1 TSALPPHLNF
11 FNYSRE
17 ELASRDE
24 GQTLAPT
31 TANKVTAKPQR
42 ESTPESS
49 STSSEANNE
58 EVAEAASVSTP
69 SPNIR
74 GGNSLLAKR
83 SAARASAGTP
93 ETARGIVSLR
103 QGLQRKVST
112 SSSSSSLAR
121 FPVSSPSHLLAIS
134 SHTNCAITTTTST
147 APRFRNKFYFTPEKP
162 LSPPKASGVRPGEFT
177 PPSLFSSTRL
187 EASYLNRPH
196 TFSPLVHSSS
206 SSKVASLHS
215 RSDSPSSRGSST
227 STLSSSASQM
237 HSPDTLLRKG
247 ATPDFSS
254 GDNVLNVK
262 HDCSYQASSVI
273 SPCACSHTKP
283 STMLE
288 CCTSVKSM
296 CVSQVALESGTYRQP
311 ICHHGKCCVGFPT
324 SHSLRSPGCSV
335 GPALHSLPVNQC
347 EFHSSG
353 SKGAI
358 FSSCGAK
365 LKVSSFKNDSDSLCC
380 HKDVSSTFFRA
391 DNADIQTNLSMHSMS
406 LPDNIADN
414 ESEDTLIPRP
424 HIQDLYSNKVTTGLN
439 QTTSQLTNNYGIK
452 HGSNV
457 YGAEH
462 RNTKHNLI
470 SKCNN
475 YKHPIVRPTELGKR
489 QMKSNIEIIRMKPIV
504 TKEVRSKQSFKLK
517 EKLTPKRYNGLS
529 KHVNDNC
536 LNRSDKTR
544 LLDSLRLPGLI
555 RNRKFKT
562 RNKDNNIK
570 LLRDR
575 INRSTMANMKKKR
588 QIANSSTM
596 TQRRNS
602 SLDFQKEFV
611 KMLNTV
617 ELSQSSSQCSSTE
630 KVGCLAA
637 TNSLTYDSD
646 WSVYDLQHS
655 DLSQL
660 NNKYNSCGLS
670 MDSLSSKP
678 QQTKPCF
685 EMQQHLLKRFHPVP
699 SNEEGKAQ
707 RSMKSN
713 SCSLFSKR
721 SQDHKFKHVD
731 INLNNPSDEILM
743 LREEVISAFSKFNR
757 KDVIASSIQA
767 AKAVKMSEVDQLSR
781 DPGLSDVNTSDLM
794 SEEDVPAIK
803 DQSSINLELS
813 DVNTS
818 GLNLSKDFIYPA
830 LGSDNSKSQ
839 SSQMASQ
846 KRHDQ
851 LWAKSCPVDCPT
863 TQDLLSVFNKEDEI
877 VTKTNFVNTKESN
890 ISVQADNF
898 KNNTQISAVKEI
910 TQDMTSVVPKPAVLS
925 LDLTSLQSEKP
936 ISGHLLTYPSEVSLA
951 LVGWSLDKPLT
962 LKRNKQIQTN
972 LCAAVGHCNSP
983 EDPANSKISSLESV
997 KSTATCA
1004 SPTQVTDYC
1013 LCQKELEKHCAKL
1026 QECLCKVCKLKF
1038 GVQHRLKKDIK
1049 NSTMDVLDTPG
1060 IQDLFQNESQGI
1072 TETDIKVPMRLGNC
1086 SSNPSCS
1093 HCIESRKVI
1102 REMKETELSL
1112 VQNCEFLS
1120 AIGLDLT
1127 KDEYNKVSRKH
1138 KVQECS
1144 VHSAASLSKVDILHD
1159 SSKINSIALK
1169 QNVAQCQDS
1178 GANSTSNVDDISDKY
1193 LRKVN
1198 TIWPEEGMFKRNTQ
1212 KTLQK
1217 SVSFESFS
1225 NNVKKDEIFSDHAI
1239 DLSIKKLN
1247 SSVINSEDH
1256 VIQSHQNSA
1265 GDQSKCP
1272 TSINKKLF
1280 PFDLTEIF
1288 EWSIPSNTKKPKLKK
1303 QNAEETHF
1311 SHCSES
1317 LTDSGPKLP
1326 LKDNYSATK
1335 DRTAVK
1341 LNQNKINSNSSLDS
1355 DGSQKICHNSSQQ
1368 DMSSDS
1374 DARKFLLQKSSL
1386 VSTTNS
1392 SLKNNQ
1398 SSLIGC
1404 DNSHTSYLSTTSRN
1418 TEGNKFIN
1426 NGDCQKNVNTTRRKH
1441 LTDTL
1446 SRHDDQ
1452 HPFTNEDLSR
1462 LIESV
1467 AIANEVKSCK
1477 HKNSRKENPI
1487 QGSRQLVKSKSF
1499 DKAEMPLDST
1509 RPSLWP
1515 QLQYQAPIMLHSY
1528 GSLITGEG
1536 FALMNGQFQHCQILN
1551 RRNWPLDVYHKN
1563 VMPSTSSCSLSRWV
1577 AGSKDSHLLEASFFG
1592 PPNNTKMPMGG
1603 PSHPFSH
1610 ASLSEHHAS
1619 TATSSTTLNKNVA
1632 HSSSKAGQRIHC
1644 LGKSIYLHHDKNGL
1658 KGCEVDESQGICSE
1672 GLQPHQQMSKCVQ
1685 PFVLNLSTHQHQ
1697 SDNSAVNYTQTNQ
1710 CSDRIQLSQSTSKSL
1725 ITGKSIEQTT
1735 TEDLH
1740 DDGMEENVDDVV
1752 IIEDEVK
1759 YSEIQHE
1766 EMEPSVRKDIQS
1778 SNLRCS
1784 TPVTHLDV
1792 AVDEPIDLHVSIRDK
1807 ESQPPNTQGTLKE
1820 TIFSD
1825 AGMSN
1830 QSENHFVSNDKASAL
1845 LHEKNLI
1852 EFTQEVVQ
1860 TNLVSNQCSIE
1871 IVPRADP
1878 FSEEKL
1884 QLEHL
1889 CEIYSNSEGATLLDF
1904 PSQEPNGSNFGDLRM
1919 AASSSKGNSNP
1930 GLVLDTDISLM
1941 NLGTIPSN
1949 TFNNSQL
1956 ISTSQNLG
1964 STENILEALM
1974 KELQG
1979 QIMILNQE
1987 LHQGNE
1993 GQSMAY
1999 SGYQPK
2005 ASHKF
2010 NPGPSKHKETAGFL
2024 TASDTWRP
2032 LANPAHLSFHVADS
2046 IQNENLVTSSDYQ
2059 RILKTNLRSTLGAFT
2074 PVRVRSSG
2082 HHDSPSSSN
2091 KDSSGRNRA
2100 GRDGGVRSARK
2111 NLLDKLT
2118 SVVHQHSRRPR
2129 TENQTRVKAQNLKR
2143 LEPKIRSN
2151 KTVREKSR
2159 KLVKKSQKEM
2169 KTKRRISLRL
2179 SCKTEGRSRRIEQNC
2194 EAGKDEKKQEE
2205 SDGSHDNKFRRNN
2218 QAQKKRNALKTRQPY
2233 KIHPLERVRTRGYNL
2248 LLASQLAVKRAK
2260 REKALIKKK
2269 VNGDTRHKEET
2280 VEKVVKNVEEMDK
2293 LQVNS
2298 VKKMQLSPDV
2308 SNTTLEENKQQSS
2321 DETKRTLT
2329 NSKSKDLVSSCQN
2342 RERKESL
2349 SNSPKRTPPKK
2360 AKLSS
2365 NSSPPPHTLAEDTVP
2380 VFHPT
2385 EAEFMNPLTFISKI
2399 QPIAEPYG
2407 MCRIIPPASWKL
2419 DSNKIS
2425 DDVRFTPQVQQIH
2438 RLHKRWGP
2446 NVQHTAAINQHLL
2459 SENANIT
2466 TTPQI
2471 GGVQIDLPQLYR
2483 LVEESGGPKIMSD
2496 KKHWARIA
2504 DIMNIPKQAMDR
2516 TVRLYDIYC
2525 HHVFPYFTL
2534 SKEEKHQ
2541 LEEEVKAIYE
2551 LQTVEDEAITKG
2563 KSMPVSWFSRIARN
2577 VQSMWFKDDPTA
2589 SQVETEYW
2597 KIVDERTKH
2606 VSVQCGHI
2614 NTRAQAS
2621 AFPTRKDSAY
2631 SRHPWNLNNIP
2642 ESASCLLKYLG
2653 PVSGISIPTLHMGML
2668 FSTSCW
2674 STDPHCL
2681 PYIQYLHT
2689 GSDIIWYC
2697 IPKSQR
2703 SKFRTAMLELAPSL
2717 LSNKP
2722 RWLKED
2728 CVMVNPSLLKQ
2739 HGVKV
2744 HCCVHSPRQF
2754 VVVFPGAYTATISC
2768 GYNVSESVHFVV
2780 SSKWLPVGM
2789 DASFALTKSGEREL
2803 FSMCALLCGLMQDD
2817 KVDAATLSEALPLF
2831 SSLVSR
2837 ELEVRTQLHAAGL
2850 RSEKRSVFAESPPP
2864 GPNVKKRFSGLENE
2878 KVCEICDRIC
2888 YLSMVLNEQDEQV
2901 LCLEHGLKHVQKKKN
2916 LKLTRLFLRYNQSEL
2931 ETMLKNAKE
2940 KLTYLNSKAENCP
2953 PSSSNISNKSKSN
2966 NKQPI

>member
-1 TSALPPHLNF
+1 MVGRHNSISVTKRSLRNAETTAGKRPRRNVQSKLVDDTVGLSRQEEQELNKALYASLQENRKSKSLPGNVGNESSSSSTSNGGPSGSSKSSITSSIKSSIESHSRSLIRNSKTNKRSLGHRHSLRTGAISNKYHLRQSALLAASRVQKSKSTSSLPSVSQSRTSSTSTSNVNLDESSQDSSTSSANGSKSYFDRKIHAQRKFAQGCSLPGTPTCTPVKSATPPSKMMSFRIPKTEDFLTFLCLRGTSALPPHLNF

-262 HDCSYQASSVI
+262 VTPLCNTASLSSIHVGHCSRLDLQDCLPSSTLPFKSFSPSSSYIDAVTSSSSSTHSVSALSNRSPRVTKTHIPVHVSKPPIYSFENKKINLVNSKKQSVFNKCDLVSHKRLSSIKKGHSSHTYKPANLGSACKNPIINTGILTSRCCHKFSSTNACNTKLNVRPNHCHCLNQHDCSYQASSVI

-358 FSSCGAK
+358 FSSCGVK

-380 HKDVSSTFFRA
+380 HKDVSSTFFGA

-414 ESEDTLIPRP
+414 GSEDTLIPRS

-462 RNTKHNLI
+462 PNTKHNLI

-617 ELSQSSSQCSSTE
+617 ELSQSSSVELSQSSSQCSSTE
-630 KVGCLAA
+630 KVGCIAA

-818 GLNLSKDFIYPA
+818 GLNLSKDFICPA

-1038 GVQHRLKKDIK
+1038 GVQHPLKKDIK

-1093 HCIESRKVI
+1093 HCIESRNVI

-1889 CEIYSNSEGATLLDF
+1889 CETYSNSEGATLLDF

-2059 RILKTNLRSTLGAFT
+2059 RILKTNLVELI
-2074 PVRVRSSG
+2074 
-2082 HHDSPSSSN
+2082 DI
-2091 KDSSGRNRA
+2091 
-2100 GRDGGVRSARK
+2100 
-2111 NLLDKLT
+2111 T
-2118 SVVHQHSRRPR
+2118 S
-2129 TENQTRVKAQNLKR
+2129 
-2143 LEPKIRSN
+2143 
-2151 KTVREKSR
+2151 
-2159 KLVKKSQKEM
+2159 
-2169 KTKRRISLRL
+2169 
-2179 SCKTEGRSRRIEQNC
+2179 
-2194 EAGKDEKKQEE
+2194 
-2205 SDGSHDNKFRRNN
+2205 
-2218 QAQKKRNALKTRQPY
+2218 
-2233 KIHPLERVRTRGYNL
+2233 
-2248 LLASQLAVKRAK
+2248 
-2260 REKALIKKK
+2260 
-2269 VNGDTRHKEET
+2269 DT
-2280 VEKVVKNVEEMDK
+2280 
-2293 LQVNS
+2293 
-2298 VKKMQLSPDV
+2298 
-2308 SNTTLEENKQQSS
+2308 
-2321 DETKRTLT
+2321 
-2329 NSKSKDLVSSCQN
+2329 
-2342 RERKESL
+2342 
-2349 SNSPKRTPPKK
+2349 
-2360 AKLSS
+2360 
-2365 NSSPPPHTLAEDTVP
+2365 
-2380 VFHPT
+2380 
-2385 EAEFMNPLTFISKI
+2385 
-2399 QPIAEPYG
+2399 
-2407 MCRIIPPASWKL
+2407 
-2419 DSNKIS
+2419 
-2425 DDVRFTPQVQQIH
+2425 DD
-2438 RLHKRWGP
+2438 
-2446 NVQHTAAINQHLL
+2446 
-2459 SENANIT
+2459 
-2466 TTPQI
+2466 
-2471 GGVQIDLPQLYR
+2471 
-2483 LVEESGGPKIMSD
+2483 
-2496 KKHWARIA
+2496 
-2504 DIMNIPKQAMDR
+2504 
-2516 TVRLYDIYC
+2516 
-2525 HHVFPYFTL
+2525 
-2534 SKEEKHQ
+2534 
-2541 LEEEVKAIYE
+2541 
-2551 LQTVEDEAITKG
+2551 
-2563 KSMPVSWFSRIARN
+2563 
-2577 VQSMWFKDDPTA
+2577 
-2589 SQVETEYW
+2589 
-2597 KIVDERTKH
+2597 
-2606 VSVQCGHI
+2606 
-2614 NTRAQAS
+2614 
-2621 AFPTRKDSAY
+2621 
-2631 SRHPWNLNNIP
+2631 
-2642 ESASCLLKYLG
+2642 
-2653 PVSGISIPTLHMGML
+2653 
-2668 FSTSCW
+2668 
-2674 STDPHCL
+2674 
-2681 PYIQYLHT
+2681 
-2689 GSDIIWYC
+2689 
-2697 IPKSQR
+2697 
-2703 SKFRTAMLELAPSL
+2703 
-2717 LSNKP
+2717 
-2722 RWLKED
+2722 
-2728 CVMVNPSLLKQ
+2728 
-2739 HGVKV
+2739 
-2744 HCCVHSPRQF
+2744 
-2754 VVVFPGAYTATISC
+2754 
-2768 GYNVSESVHFVV
+2768 
-2780 SSKWLPVGM
+2780 
-2789 DASFALTKSGEREL
+2789 
-2803 FSMCALLCGLMQDD
+2803 
-2817 KVDAATLSEALPLF
+2817 
-2831 SSLVSR
+2831 
-2837 ELEVRTQLHAAGL
+2837 
-2850 RSEKRSVFAESPPP
+2850 
-2864 GPNVKKRFSGLENE
+2864 
-2878 KVCEICDRIC
+2878 
-2888 YLSMVLNEQDEQV
+2888 
-2901 LCLEHGLKHVQKKKN
+2901 
-2916 LKLTRLFLRYNQSEL
+2916 
-2931 ETMLKNAKE
+2931 
-2940 KLTYLNSKAENCP
+2940 
-2953 PSSSNISNKSKSN
+2953 
-2966 NKQPI
+2966 

>member
-1 TSALPPHLNF
+1 MVGRHNSISVTKRSLRNAETTAGKRPRRNVQSKLVDDTVGLSRQEEQELNKALYASLQENRKSKSLPGNVGNESSSSSTSNGGPSGSSKSSITSSIKSSIESHSRSLIRNSKTNKRSLGHRHSLRTGAISNKYHLRQSALLAASRVQKSKSTSSLPSVSQSRTSSTSTSNVNLDESSQDSSTSSANGSKSYFDRKIHAQRKFAQGCSLPGTPTCTPVKSATPPSKMMSFRIPKTEDFLTFLCLRGTSALPPHLNF

-262 HDCSYQASSVI
+262 
-273 SPCACSHTKP
+273 
-283 STMLE
+283 
-288 CCTSVKSM
+288 
-296 CVSQVALESGTYRQP
+296 
-311 ICHHGKCCVGFPT
+311 
-324 SHSLRSPGCSV
+324 
-335 GPALHSLPVNQC
+335 
-347 EFHSSG
+347 
-353 SKGAI
+353 
-358 FSSCGAK
+358 
-365 LKVSSFKNDSDSLCC
+365 
-380 HKDVSSTFFRA
+380 
-391 DNADIQTNLSMHSMS
+391 
-406 LPDNIADN
+406 
-414 ESEDTLIPRP
+414 
-424 HIQDLYSNKVTTGLN
+424 
-439 QTTSQLTNNYGIK
+439 
-452 HGSNV
+452 
-457 YGAEH
+457 
-462 RNTKHNLI
+462 
-470 SKCNN
+470 
-475 YKHPIVRPTELGKR
+475 
-489 QMKSNIEIIRMKPIV
+489 
-504 TKEVRSKQSFKLK
+504 
-517 EKLTPKRYNGLS
+517 
-529 KHVNDNC
+529 
-536 LNRSDKTR
+536 
-544 LLDSLRLPGLI
+544 
-555 RNRKFKT
+555 
-562 RNKDNNIK
+562 
-570 LLRDR
+570 
-575 INRSTMANMKKKR
+575 
-588 QIANSSTM
+588 
-596 TQRRNS
+596 
-602 SLDFQKEFV
+602 
-611 KMLNTV
+611 
-617 ELSQSSSQCSSTE
+617 
-630 KVGCLAA
+630 
-637 TNSLTYDSD
+637 
-646 WSVYDLQHS
+646 
-655 DLSQL
+655 
-660 NNKYNSCGLS
+660 
-670 MDSLSSKP
+670 
-678 QQTKPCF
+678 
-685 EMQQHLLKRFHPVP
+685 
-699 SNEEGKAQ
+699 
-707 RSMKSN
+707 
-713 SCSLFSKR
+713 
-721 SQDHKFKHVD
+721 
-731 INLNNPSDEILM
+731 
-743 LREEVISAFSKFNR
+743 
-757 KDVIASSIQA
+757 
-767 AKAVKMSEVDQLSR
+767 
-781 DPGLSDVNTSDLM
+781 
-794 SEEDVPAIK
+794 
-803 DQSSINLELS
+803 
-813 DVNTS
+813 
-818 GLNLSKDFIYPA
+818 
-830 LGSDNSKSQ
+830 
-839 SSQMASQ
+839 
-846 KRHDQ
+846 
-851 LWAKSCPVDCPT
+851 
-863 TQDLLSVFNKEDEI
+863 
-877 VTKTNFVNTKESN
+877 
-890 ISVQADNF
+890 
-898 KNNTQISAVKEI
+898 
-910 TQDMTSVVPKPAVLS
+910 
-925 LDLTSLQSEKP
+925 
-936 ISGHLLTYPSEVSLA
+936 
-951 LVGWSLDKPLT
+951 
-962 LKRNKQIQTN
+962 
-972 LCAAVGHCNSP
+972 
-983 EDPANSKISSLESV
+983 
-997 KSTATCA
+997 
-1004 SPTQVTDYC
+1004 
-1013 LCQKELEKHCAKL
+1013 
-1026 QECLCKVCKLKF
+1026 
-1038 GVQHRLKKDIK
+1038 
-1049 NSTMDVLDTPG
+1049 
-1060 IQDLFQNESQGI
+1060 
-1072 TETDIKVPMRLGNC
+1072 
-1086 SSNPSCS
+1086 
-1093 HCIESRKVI
+1093 
-1102 REMKETELSL
+1102 
-1112 VQNCEFLS
+1112 
-1120 AIGLDLT
+1120 
-1127 KDEYNKVSRKH
+1127 
-1138 KVQECS
+1138 
-1144 VHSAASLSKVDILHD
+1144 
-1159 SSKINSIALK
+1159 
-1169 QNVAQCQDS
+1169 
-1178 GANSTSNVDDISDKY
+1178 
-1193 LRKVN
+1193 
-1198 TIWPEEGMFKRNTQ
+1198 
-1212 KTLQK
+1212 
-1217 SVSFESFS
+1217 
-1225 NNVKKDEIFSDHAI
+1225 
-1239 DLSIKKLN
+1239 
-1247 SSVINSEDH
+1247 
-1256 VIQSHQNSA
+1256 
-1265 GDQSKCP
+1265 
-1272 TSINKKLF
+1272 
-1280 PFDLTEIF
+1280 
-1288 EWSIPSNTKKPKLKK
+1288 
-1303 QNAEETHF
+1303 
-1311 SHCSES
+1311 
-1317 LTDSGPKLP
+1317 
-1326 LKDNYSATK
+1326 
-1335 DRTAVK
+1335 
-1341 LNQNKINSNSSLDS
+1341 
-1355 DGSQKICHNSSQQ
+1355 
-1368 DMSSDS
+1368 
-1374 DARKFLLQKSSL
+1374 
-1386 VSTTNS
+1386 
-1392 SLKNNQ
+1392 
-1398 SSLIGC
+1398 
-1404 DNSHTSYLSTTSRN
+1404 
-1418 TEGNKFIN
+1418 
-1426 NGDCQKNVNTTRRKH
+1426 
-1441 LTDTL
+1441 
-1446 SRHDDQ
+1446 
-1452 HPFTNEDLSR
+1452 
-1462 LIESV
+1462 
-1467 AIANEVKSCK
+1467 
-1477 HKNSRKENPI
+1477 
-1487 QGSRQLVKSKSF
+1487 
-1499 DKAEMPLDST
+1499 
-1509 RPSLWP
+1509 
-1515 QLQYQAPIMLHSY
+1515 
-1528 GSLITGEG
+1528 
-1536 FALMNGQFQHCQILN
+1536 
-1551 RRNWPLDVYHKN
+1551 
-1563 VMPSTSSCSLSRWV
+1563 
-1577 AGSKDSHLLEASFFG
+1577 
-1592 PPNNTKMPMGG
+1592 
-1603 PSHPFSH
+1603 
-1610 ASLSEHHAS
+1610 
-1619 TATSSTTLNKNVA
+1619 
-1632 HSSSKAGQRIHC
+1632 
-1644 LGKSIYLHHDKNGL
+1644 
-1658 KGCEVDESQGICSE
+1658 
-1672 GLQPHQQMSKCVQ
+1672 
-1685 PFVLNLSTHQHQ
+1685 
-1697 SDNSAVNYTQTNQ
+1697 
-1710 CSDRIQLSQSTSKSL
+1710 
-1725 ITGKSIEQTT
+1725 
-1735 TEDLH
+1735 
-1740 DDGMEENVDDVV
+1740 
-1752 IIEDEVK
+1752 
-1759 YSEIQHE
+1759 
-1766 EMEPSVRKDIQS
+1766 
-1778 SNLRCS
+1778 
-1784 TPVTHLDV
+1784 
-1792 AVDEPIDLHVSIRDK
+1792 
-1807 ESQPPNTQGTLKE
+1807 
-1820 TIFSD
+1820 
-1825 AGMSN
+1825 
-1830 QSENHFVSNDKASAL
+1830 
-1845 LHEKNLI
+1845 
-1852 EFTQEVVQ
+1852 
-1860 TNLVSNQCSIE
+1860 
-1871 IVPRADP
+1871 
-1878 FSEEKL
+1878 
-1884 QLEHL
+1884 
-1889 CEIYSNSEGATLLDF
+1889 
-1904 PSQEPNGSNFGDLRM
+1904 
-1919 AASSSKGNSNP
+1919 
-1930 GLVLDTDISLM
+1930 
-1941 NLGTIPSN
+1941 
-1949 TFNNSQL
+1949 
-1956 ISTSQNLG
+1956 
-1964 STENILEALM
+1964 
-1974 KELQG
+1974 
-1979 QIMILNQE
+1979 
-1987 LHQGNE
+1987 
-1993 GQSMAY
+1993 
-1999 SGYQPK
+1999 
-2005 ASHKF
+2005 
-2010 NPGPSKHKETAGFL
+2010 
-2024 TASDTWRP
+2024 
-2032 LANPAHLSFHVADS
+2032 
-2046 IQNENLVTSSDYQ
+2046 
-2059 RILKTNLRSTLGAFT
+2059 RSTLGAFT

-2118 SVVHQHSRRPR
+2118 SVVHQHSRHPR

>member
-1 TSALPPHLNF
+1 MVGRHNSISVTKRSLRNAETTAGKRPRRNVQSKLVDDTVGLSRQEEQELNKALYASLQENRKSKSLPGNVGNESSSSSTSNGGPSGSSKSSITSSIKSSIESHSRSLIRNSKTNKRSLGHRHSLRTGAISNKYHLRQSALLAASRVQKSKSTSSLPSVSQSRTSSTSTSNVNLDESSQDSSTSSANGSKSYFDRKIHAQRKFAQGCSLPGTPTCTPVKSATPPSKMMSFRIPKTEDFLTFLCLRGTSALPPHLNF

-103 QGLQRKVST
+103 QGLQRK
-112 SSSSSSLAR
+112 
-121 FPVSSPSHLLAIS
+121 
-134 SHTNCAITTTTST
+134 
-147 APRFRNKFYFTPEKP
+147 
-162 LSPPKASGVRPGEFT
+162 
-177 PPSLFSSTRL
+177 
-187 EASYLNRPH
+187 
-196 TFSPLVHSSS
+196 
-206 SSKVASLHS
+206 
-215 RSDSPSSRGSST
+215 
-227 STLSSSASQM
+227 
-237 HSPDTLLRKG
+237 
-247 ATPDFSS
+247 
-254 GDNVLNVK
+254 
-262 HDCSYQASSVI
+262 
-273 SPCACSHTKP
+273 
-283 STMLE
+283 
-288 CCTSVKSM
+288 
-296 CVSQVALESGTYRQP
+296 
-311 ICHHGKCCVGFPT
+311 
-324 SHSLRSPGCSV
+324 
-335 GPALHSLPVNQC
+335 
-347 EFHSSG
+347 
-353 SKGAI
+353 
-358 FSSCGAK
+358 
-365 LKVSSFKNDSDSLCC
+365 
-380 HKDVSSTFFRA
+380 
-391 DNADIQTNLSMHSMS
+391 
-406 LPDNIADN
+406 
-414 ESEDTLIPRP
+414 
-424 HIQDLYSNKVTTGLN
+424 
-439 QTTSQLTNNYGIK
+439 
-452 HGSNV
+452 
-457 YGAEH
+457 
-462 RNTKHNLI
+462 
-470 SKCNN
+470 
-475 YKHPIVRPTELGKR
+475 
-489 QMKSNIEIIRMKPIV
+489 
-504 TKEVRSKQSFKLK
+504 
-517 EKLTPKRYNGLS
+517 
-529 KHVNDNC
+529 
-536 LNRSDKTR
+536 
-544 LLDSLRLPGLI
+544 
-555 RNRKFKT
+555 
-562 RNKDNNIK
+562 
-570 LLRDR
+570 
-575 INRSTMANMKKKR
+575 
-588 QIANSSTM
+588 
-596 TQRRNS
+596 
-602 SLDFQKEFV
+602 
-611 KMLNTV
+611 
-617 ELSQSSSQCSSTE
+617 
-630 KVGCLAA
+630 
-637 TNSLTYDSD
+637 
-646 WSVYDLQHS
+646 
-655 DLSQL
+655 
-660 NNKYNSCGLS
+660 
-670 MDSLSSKP
+670 
-678 QQTKPCF
+678 
-685 EMQQHLLKRFHPVP
+685 
-699 SNEEGKAQ
+699 
-707 RSMKSN
+707 
-713 SCSLFSKR
+713 
-721 SQDHKFKHVD
+721 
-731 INLNNPSDEILM
+731 
-743 LREEVISAFSKFNR
+743 
-757 KDVIASSIQA
+757 
-767 AKAVKMSEVDQLSR
+767 
-781 DPGLSDVNTSDLM
+781 
-794 SEEDVPAIK
+794 
-803 DQSSINLELS
+803 
-813 DVNTS
+813 
-818 GLNLSKDFIYPA
+818 
-830 LGSDNSKSQ
+830 
-839 SSQMASQ
+839 
-846 KRHDQ
+846 
-851 LWAKSCPVDCPT
+851 
-863 TQDLLSVFNKEDEI
+863 
-877 VTKTNFVNTKESN
+877 
-890 ISVQADNF
+890 
-898 KNNTQISAVKEI
+898 
-910 TQDMTSVVPKPAVLS
+910 
-925 LDLTSLQSEKP
+925 
-936 ISGHLLTYPSEVSLA
+936 
-951 LVGWSLDKPLT
+951 
-962 LKRNKQIQTN
+962 
-972 LCAAVGHCNSP
+972 
-983 EDPANSKISSLESV
+983 
-997 KSTATCA
+997 
-1004 SPTQVTDYC
+1004 
-1013 LCQKELEKHCAKL
+1013 
-1026 QECLCKVCKLKF
+1026 
-1038 GVQHRLKKDIK
+1038 
-1049 NSTMDVLDTPG
+1049 
-1060 IQDLFQNESQGI
+1060 
-1072 TETDIKVPMRLGNC
+1072 
-1086 SSNPSCS
+1086 
-1093 HCIESRKVI
+1093 
-1102 REMKETELSL
+1102 
-1112 VQNCEFLS
+1112 
-1120 AIGLDLT
+1120 
-1127 KDEYNKVSRKH
+1127 
-1138 KVQECS
+1138 
-1144 VHSAASLSKVDILHD
+1144 
-1159 SSKINSIALK
+1159 
-1169 QNVAQCQDS
+1169 
-1178 GANSTSNVDDISDKY
+1178 
-1193 LRKVN
+1193 
-1198 TIWPEEGMFKRNTQ
+1198 
-1212 KTLQK
+1212 
-1217 SVSFESFS
+1217 
-1225 NNVKKDEIFSDHAI
+1225 
-1239 DLSIKKLN
+1239 
-1247 SSVINSEDH
+1247 
-1256 VIQSHQNSA
+1256 
-1265 GDQSKCP
+1265 
-1272 TSINKKLF
+1272 
-1280 PFDLTEIF
+1280 
-1288 EWSIPSNTKKPKLKK
+1288 
-1303 QNAEETHF
+1303 
-1311 SHCSES
+1311 
-1317 LTDSGPKLP
+1317 
-1326 LKDNYSATK
+1326 
-1335 DRTAVK
+1335 
-1341 LNQNKINSNSSLDS
+1341 
-1355 DGSQKICHNSSQQ
+1355 
-1368 DMSSDS
+1368 
-1374 DARKFLLQKSSL
+1374 
-1386 VSTTNS
+1386 
-1392 SLKNNQ
+1392 
-1398 SSLIGC
+1398 
-1404 DNSHTSYLSTTSRN
+1404 
-1418 TEGNKFIN
+1418 
-1426 NGDCQKNVNTTRRKH
+1426 
-1441 LTDTL
+1441 
-1446 SRHDDQ
+1446 
-1452 HPFTNEDLSR
+1452 
-1462 LIESV
+1462 
-1467 AIANEVKSCK
+1467 
-1477 HKNSRKENPI
+1477 
-1487 QGSRQLVKSKSF
+1487 
-1499 DKAEMPLDST
+1499 
-1509 RPSLWP
+1509 
-1515 QLQYQAPIMLHSY
+1515 
-1528 GSLITGEG
+1528 
-1536 FALMNGQFQHCQILN
+1536 
-1551 RRNWPLDVYHKN
+1551 
-1563 VMPSTSSCSLSRWV
+1563 
-1577 AGSKDSHLLEASFFG
+1577 
-1592 PPNNTKMPMGG
+1592 
-1603 PSHPFSH
+1603 
-1610 ASLSEHHAS
+1610 
-1619 TATSSTTLNKNVA
+1619 
-1632 HSSSKAGQRIHC
+1632 
-1644 LGKSIYLHHDKNGL
+1644 
-1658 KGCEVDESQGICSE
+1658 
-1672 GLQPHQQMSKCVQ
+1672 
-1685 PFVLNLSTHQHQ
+1685 
-1697 SDNSAVNYTQTNQ
+1697 
-1710 CSDRIQLSQSTSKSL
+1710 
-1725 ITGKSIEQTT
+1725 
-1735 TEDLH
+1735 
-1740 DDGMEENVDDVV
+1740 
-1752 IIEDEVK
+1752 
-1759 YSEIQHE
+1759 
-1766 EMEPSVRKDIQS
+1766 
-1778 SNLRCS
+1778 
-1784 TPVTHLDV
+1784 
-1792 AVDEPIDLHVSIRDK
+1792 
-1807 ESQPPNTQGTLKE
+1807 
-1820 TIFSD
+1820 
-1825 AGMSN
+1825 
-1830 QSENHFVSNDKASAL
+1830 
-1845 LHEKNLI
+1845 
-1852 EFTQEVVQ
+1852 
-1860 TNLVSNQCSIE
+1860 
-1871 IVPRADP
+1871 
-1878 FSEEKL
+1878 
-1884 QLEHL
+1884 
-1889 CEIYSNSEGATLLDF
+1889 
-1904 PSQEPNGSNFGDLRM
+1904 
-1919 AASSSKGNSNP
+1919 
-1930 GLVLDTDISLM
+1930 
-1941 NLGTIPSN
+1941 
-1949 TFNNSQL
+1949 
-1956 ISTSQNLG
+1956 
-1964 STENILEALM
+1964 
-1974 KELQG
+1974 
-1979 QIMILNQE
+1979 
-1987 LHQGNE
+1987 
-1993 GQSMAY
+1993 
-1999 SGYQPK
+1999 
-2005 ASHKF
+2005 
-2010 NPGPSKHKETAGFL
+2010 
-2024 TASDTWRP
+2024 
-2032 LANPAHLSFHVADS
+2032 
-2046 IQNENLVTSSDYQ
+2046 
-2059 RILKTNLRSTLGAFT
+2059 RSTLGAFT

-2308 SNTTLEENKQQSS
+2308 SNTTLEDNKQQSS

-2817 KVDAATLSEALPLF
+2817 KMDAATLSEALPLF